1 MNVDIINDII
11 VANVFLAHLLWYWK
25 YLDGKSKKLK
35 SLVYYFECVCEK
47 NMNAI
52 MKQPFSLQ
60 GGIGISLIALTT

>member
-1 MNVDIINDII
+1 MNVDII

-35 SLVYYFECVCEK
+35 SLVYYFECFCEK

-52 MKQPFSLQ
+52 MKQPFSL
-60 GGIGISLIALTT
+60 IGISLIALTT